1 MVRCGAHH
9 TSFPGLA
16 LRKSANLKNYRNRF
30 HKKFLFSFKVN
41 TSCCIIKNILTFF
54 LIHMFFHEKIA
65 TSIPSP
71 KPVSF
76 VPHLSMIIY
85 DYDYYPA
92 ESRMNIV

>member
-1 MVRCGAHH
+1 
-9 TSFPGLA
+9 
-16 LRKSANLKNYRNRF
+16 
-30 HKKFLFSFKVN
+30 
-41 TSCCIIKNILTFF
+41 
-54 LIHMFFHEKIA
+54 MFFHEKIA